1 MLMAMSRLLDLE
13 LLRTFIAVA
22 ETGSFTNAAPRV
34 NLSQSAVS
42 MQMQRLE
49 QCVGKQLLI
58 RTTKAVLPN
67 AAGIDLLP
75 YARRLL
81 TLSDEAWSA
90 ITNEPEAGSVRLG
103 VPDDYAASLLPQLL
117 RRFASEHPQ
126 IAVELVCEQSD
137 RLNVAIQENR
147 IDLALVTRVAD
158 QPMEILRRERL
169 VWVASPTHAAWEID
183 PLPVALFD
191 TSTARTNVIT
201 ALTNSNRSY
210 RCTYSSASF
219 SGLVTI
225 VQTGLAVGALA
236 MCSVPASLR
245 IIGEAE
251 GLPPIKDLEIGVVRN
266 RLSNQPAAEQLYQ
279 VLVRDLSISRI

>member
-1 MLMAMSRLLDLE
+1 MSRLFDLE

-49 QCVGKQLLI
+49 QCVGKQLLT
-58 RTTKAVLPN
+58 RSTKAVVPN
-67 AAGIDLLP
+67 AAGNDLLP

-81 TLSDEAWSA
+81 MLSDEAWSA
-90 ITNEPEAGSVRLG
+90 ITYEAEAGSVRLG

-117 RRFASEHPQ
+117 RRFANEHPK

-137 RLNVAIQENR
+137 RLNLAIRENR

-158 QPMEILRRERL
+158 EPMEILRRERL

-191 TSTARTNVIT
+191 TSAARMNVIT
-201 ALTNSNRSY
+201 ALTDSNRSY

-225 VQTGLAVGALA
+225 VQTGLSIAALA
-236 MCSVPASLR
+236 MCSVPESLR
-245 IIGEAE
+245 IIGEPE

-266 RLSNQPAAEQLYQ
+266 RLSDHPAAEYLYHT
-279 VLVRDLSISRI
+279 LVRDLSTPKG